1 MALPG
6 HRHRGPKQSGSPA
19 ASHGACM
26 HEKFIARQPIF
37 DKRLRVYAYELL
49 FRGGP
54 QNFFQARN
62 HASSSVIADSL
73 TLSDLQ
79 NLTGDARAF
88 INVDELA
95 LRLGAP
101 RLLPPDRIVVEI
113 LESVKPTDEI
123 VGICREL
130 RQDGY
135 SLALDDF
142 LGDPALQPL
151 VDLAHYLK
159 VDFTL
164 LDADGRKRVAEKY
177 LGNGLSLL
185 AEKVETQNDLDEA
198 RNLGYCYF
206 QGYFFCKPSMLET
219 RDIPGNKLIQL
230 QLLSAVASQDLNCDA
245 IEILLNQDPSLL
257 YRLLRYLN
265 SPALGLQSE
274 VTSIRHAI
282 TLLGD
287 NEFRRWVSIF
297 AVIAMSSGKPPELI
311 HTALTRAYFCEEFSV
326 PAGFHDKSSTMFL
339 MGLLSVSD
347 ALLDR
352 PMKEVVGS
360 LPIDP
365 EVKAALCGGENRYRD
380 LYEVLLALERAE
392 WPRLATYT
400 ERLGCPEDNVPDSYQ
415 SALQKASA
423 VSV

>member
-1 MALPG
+1 
-6 HRHRGPKQSGSPA
+6 
-19 ASHGACM
+19 M

-54 QNFFQARN
+54 QNFFQPRN
-62 HASSSVIADSL
+62 HAASSVIADSL
-73 TLSDLQ
+73 TLFDLQ
-79 NLTGDARAF
+79 TLTGHARAF

-101 RLLPPDRIVVEI
+101 RLLPADRIVVEI

-142 LGDPALQPL
+142 LGEPALQPL

-164 LDADGRKRVAEKY
+164 LDADGRKRVAEEY

-206 QGYFFCKPSMLET
+206 QGYFFCRPSMLET

-230 QLLSAVASQDLNCDA
+230 QLLSAVASSELNYDA
-245 IEILLNQDPSLL
+245 IENLLRQEPSLL

-265 SPALGLQSE
+265 SPALGLRAE
-274 VTSIRHAI
+274 VHSVRHAI
-282 TLLGD
+282 TLLGE

-297 AVIAMSSGKPPELI
+297 TVIAMSSGKPPELI
-311 HTALTRAYFCEEFSV
+311 HTALTRAYFCEDFSA
-326 PAGFHDKSSTMFL
+326 PAGFHDKSATMFL

-347 ALLDR
+347 ALLDK
-352 PMKEVVGS
+352 PIKDVLHS

-365 EVKAALCGGENRYRD
+365 EVKSALCGGENRYRD

-392 WPRLATYT
+392 WPRLATFT
-400 ERLGCPEDNVPDSYQ
+400 ERLGCLEDTVPDSYQ
-415 SALQKASA
+415 AALQKASA
-423 VSV
+423 ITV

>member
-1 MALPG
+1 
-6 HRHRGPKQSGSPA
+6 
-19 ASHGACM
+19 M

-54 QNFFQARN
+54 QNFFQARS

-79 NLTGDARAF
+79 NLTGHARAF

-142 LGDPALQPL
+142 LGEPALQPL

-164 LDADGRKRVAEKY
+164 LDAEGRKRVAEKY

-185 AEKVETQNDLDEA
+185 AEKVETRSDLDEA

-230 QLLSAVASQDLNCDA
+230 QLLSAVAAQELNYDA
-245 IEILLNQDPSLL
+245 IETLLKQEPSLL

-265 SPALGLQSE
+265 SPALGLRAE
-274 VTSIRHAI
+274 VHSIRHAI
-282 TLLGD
+282 TLLGED
-287 NEFRRWVSIF
+287 EFRRWVSIF

-311 HTALTRAYFCEEFSV
+311 HTALTRAYFCEEFAT
-326 PAGFHDKSSTMFL
+326 PAGFREKSAAMFL

-347 ALLDR
+347 ALLDK
-352 PMKEVVGS
+352 PIKDVLQS

-365 EVKAALCGGENRYRD
+365 EVKSALCGGENRYRD

-392 WPRLATYT
+392 WSRLATFT

>member
-1 MALPG
+1 
-6 HRHRGPKQSGSPA
+6 
-19 ASHGACM
+19 M

-37 DKRLRVYAYELL
+37 DERLRVHAYELL
-49 FRGGP
+49 FRSGP
-54 QNFFQARN
+54 QNFYQPRN

-73 TLSDLQ
+73 TLFDLQ
-79 NLTGDARAF
+79 TLTGDARAF
-88 INVDELA
+88 INVDDLA

-113 LESVKPTDEI
+113 LESVKPTSEI
-123 VGICREL
+123 LGICREL

-135 SLALDDF
+135 LLALDDF
-142 LGDPALQPL
+142 LGDSNLQPL

-164 LDADGRKRVAEKY
+164 LDADGRKRVAGQY
-177 LGNGLSLL
+177 AGSRISLL
-185 AEKVETQNDLDEA
+185 AEKVETQLDLDEA
-198 RNLGYCYF
+198 RNLGYRYF
-206 QGYFFCKPSMLET
+206 QGYFFCKPSMLEA
-219 RDIPGNKLIQL
+219 RDIPGNKLIPL
-230 QLLSAVASQDLNCDA
+230 QLLCAVAASELNYDV
-245 IEILLNQDPSLL
+245 IESLLNQEPSLL

-265 SPALGLQSE
+265 SPALGLRSE
-274 VTSIRHAI
+274 IHSIRQAI
-282 TLLGD
+282 TMLGD
-287 NEFRRWVSIF
+287 AEFRRWVSIF

-311 HTALTRAYFCEEFSV
+311 RTALTRAYFCEDFST
-326 PAGFHDKSSTMFL
+326 PAGLREKSANMFL

-347 ALLDR
+347 ALLDK
-352 PMKEVVGS
+352 PIKEVLGS

-392 WPRLATYT
+392 WPRLATFT
-400 ERLGCPEDNVPDSYQ
+400 ARLGCLEDNVPDSYQ
-415 SALQKASA
+415 SAIQKAST